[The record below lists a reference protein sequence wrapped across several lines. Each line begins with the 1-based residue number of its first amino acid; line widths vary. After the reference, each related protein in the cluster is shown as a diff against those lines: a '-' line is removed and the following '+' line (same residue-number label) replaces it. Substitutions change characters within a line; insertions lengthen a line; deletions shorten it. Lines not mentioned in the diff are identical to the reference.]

1 MYAYIIAWVIG
12 ISIYISLVLDG
23 RSVHI
28 KHKLP
33 IMIPL
38 VKFLKIKRR
47 HSYQSYYKQLFTNI
61 SRL

>member
-1 MYAYIIAWVIG
+1 MHSCIMYAYIIAWVIG

-38 VKFLKIKRR
+38 VKF
-47 HSYQSYYKQLFTNI
+47 
-61 SRL
+61 